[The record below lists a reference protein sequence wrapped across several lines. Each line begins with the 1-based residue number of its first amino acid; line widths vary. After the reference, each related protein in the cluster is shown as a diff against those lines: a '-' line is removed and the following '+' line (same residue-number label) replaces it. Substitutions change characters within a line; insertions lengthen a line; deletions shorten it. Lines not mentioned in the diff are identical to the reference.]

1 MRLALLG
8 PLRAAE
14 EDGTPIDIGGARL
27 RMLLA
32 RLALEVPRAVPAD
45 ALIDGLWGA
54 EPPADAANALQSLV
68 SRLRKVLPAGIES
81 GPGGYRLDVAAA
93 DIDVN
98 RFEQLAVD
106 GRRELAAGRDA
117 HAAEFLAEGLELW
130 RGVALSDVLDAP
142 FAQAPSTRLG
152 ELRVEVAED
161 FFEAQIRLGRHAEV
175 LADLTMAA
183 TSDPLRERL
192 AGLRVRALCAAGR
205 QSDALAVYAQLRR
218 TLADQL
224 GVDPSAEL
232 QEIHLAA
239 LRGELAPPQPV
250 ADRLPTRL
258 TSFVGRDEELK
269 LLAELLGGSRLVTL
283 VGPGGAGKTRL
294 ATETASR
301 QPAHRTGR
309 VWFAPLAGVRDAEDV
324 LGAVLGALEVRDIRS
339 TDTEVMRMPMDLIE
353 HAVEALSGGDSLLVL
368 DNCEHVVDAA
378 ARLADDL
385 LHRVPSLRILATSRE
400 PLAITG
406 EALCPLGPL
415 PVPAERTTA
424 DEAAELDSTR
434 LFLDRAVAV
443 RPDFT
448 LDKSTVDAVGQIC
461 RRLDGM
467 PLALELAAARL
478 RSMTVSQIAGRLD
491 DRFRLLSS
499 GSRTA
504 LPRQRTLRAV
514 VEWSWDLL
522 TEAELVLARRLAVFA
537 TGAELEV
544 IERICADEALPA
556 EDVPYVLGSLV
567 EKSIVDTVVGARG
580 EQRYRMLETL
590 RVYATERLAESGER
604 DAVLRAMLG
613 CYAELLDKIE
623 PSLRTGAQL
632 DAISWYEAENDNLIS
647 ALRVAIE
654 MAEADISSDLLLGTF
669 WYLTILGQGERAV
682 TFIQEVLE
690 FGDALRRDVRA
701 ALRAVQSMMYLMP
714 GAIPPTE
721 LPALIDECVESG
733 ATDQFPALAIALPML
748 AFLCGEK
755 EVAGREV
762 RRSQASEDPW
772 ARAAGC
778 WAESFMLADAGDVAG
793 AEAARNRAFE
803 GFQTTGDRWGIAMTL
818 SFKAVS
824 VSQDGDPA
832 AAIELYQEGLRL
844 ALELRSEDDVVQQ
857 WWRLAVERAR
867 LGDFEG
873 AARELDFAERY
884 TRGTGNPQLMVMLLF
899 GRAELLLLTD
909 EPARARDLLARIAAM
924 AEDSPFPPAM
934 ADEWLGVFEA
944 RILLAEGRADE
955 AEEPALTSMR
965 ATARRGDMPD
975 VAAAVEVLAMIRHQR
990 GKPED
995 AALVLGIATLIRGRF
1010 DYGNPKVRELIAA
1023 LRDELSPDG
1032 YEEGIR
1038 QARAMSKKD
1047 AMAELERMFE
1057 SP

>member
-1 MRLALLG
+1 MRVALLG

-27 RMLLA
+27 RMLMA
-32 RLALEVPRAVPAD
+32 RLALDAPRSVPAD

-68 SRLRKVLPAGIES
+68 SRLRKALPAGIES

-93 DIDVN
+93 DVDVN
-98 RFEQLAVD
+98 RFEQLAAD

-117 HAAEFLAEGLELW
+117 YAAELLAEALGLW
-130 RGVALSDVLDAP
+130 RGAALADVLDAP
-142 FAQAPSTRLG
+142 FAQAPSTRLA
-152 ELRVEVAED
+152 ELRAEAAED
-161 FFEAQIRLGRHAEV
+161 GFEARIRLGHHAEV
-175 LADLTMAA
+175 LADLTSAA
-183 TSDPLRERL
+183 TAEPLRERL

-205 QSDALAVYAQLRR
+205 QSDALAVYAQVRR

-294 ATETASR
+294 ATEAASR
-301 QPAHRTGR
+301 QPTHQTGR
-309 VWFAPLAGVRDAEDV
+309 IWFAPLAGVRDAEDV
-324 LGAVLGALEVRDIRS
+324 LGAVLGALEIRDIRS
-339 TDTEVMRMPMDLIE
+339 TETDVMRKPLDLLDQT
-353 HAVEALSGGDSLLVL
+353 VEALSGADSLLVL

-415 PVPAERTTA
+415 PVPAERTTP

-478 RSMTVSQIAGRLD
+478 RSMTVVQIADRLD
-491 DRFRLLSS
+491 DRFRLLTS

-537 TGAELEV
+537 TSAELEL
-544 IERICADEALPA
+544 IERICSDEALPA
-556 EDVPYVLGSLV
+556 DDVPYVLGSLV

-590 RVYATERLAESGER
+590 RVYATERLAESGEQ
-604 DAVLRAMLG
+604 DAVRRTMLV
-613 CYAELLDKIE
+613 CYAELLETME
-623 PSLRTGAQL
+623 PRLRTGAQL
-632 DAISWYEAENDNLIS
+632 DAISWYEAENDNVIS
-647 ALRVAIE
+647 ALRAATQMSEVDLASE
-654 MAEADISSDLLLGTF
+654 LLLGTF

-682 TFIQEVLE
+682 AFTQEVLE
-690 FGDALRRDVRA
+690 FGEALRRDVRA

-714 GAIPPTE
+714 GAIAPVD

-733 ATDQFPALAIALPML
+733 AAEQFPALAIALPML

-755 EVAGREV
+755 ELAAREV
-762 RRSQASEDPW
+762 RRSQRSPDVW
-772 ARAAGC
+772 ARAAGS
-778 WAESFMLADAGDVAG
+778 WAESFLLSDAGDVAG
-793 AEAARNRAFE
+793 AEVARNRAFE
-803 GFQTTGDRWGIAMTL
+803 GFQETGDRWGIAMSL

-824 VSQDGDPA
+824 LSQDGDNA

-844 ALELRSEDDVVQQ
+844 ALELRSQDDVVQQ
-857 WWRLAVERAR
+857 WWRLALERAR
-867 LGDFEG
+867 TGDIEG
-873 AARELDFAERY
+873 ASRELDFAERY
-884 TRGTGNPQLMVMLLF
+884 ARGTGNRQLKVVLLF
-899 GRAELLLLTD
+899 GRAELMLLTG
-909 EPARARDLLARIAAM
+909 EPERARELLANVASMADDSPFPAAM
-924 AEDSPFPPAM
+924 AE
-934 ADEWLGVFEA
+934 EWLGVFEA

-955 AEEPALTSMR
+955 AEAPAMVSMR
-965 ATARRGDMPD
+965 ATLRRGDMPD
-975 VAAAVEVLAMIRHQR
+975 VAGVVEVLAMIRHRQGR
-990 GKPED
+990 PAE
-995 AALVLGIATLIRGRF
+995 AACVLGVATLIRGRF
-1010 DYGNPKVRELIAA
+1010 DYGSPQIRALIAS
-1023 LRDELSPDG
+1023 LQESLSPAG
-1032 YEEGIR
+1032 YEEVIA
-1038 QARAMSKKD
+1038 QAHAMSKKD
-1047 AMAELERMFE
+1047 AMVELEQMFE